1 MVIGCKIA
9 TRPQWCKVHKPTQY
23 NGVTYTR
30 TMLWKMRSEGKVK
43 LKQVEHYEHVCVRE
57 TIMRDKGKHCTYVHT

>member
-43 LKQVEHYEHVCVRE
+43 LKQVEHYERVCA
-57 TIMRDKGKHCTYVHT
+57 